1 MKNDIQQIYSK
12 YKIIK
17 ESEDISNNMSGKDVS
32 TKYNVDHTAKFLP
45 IGQDIDEEEK
55 NKFNDTKKIQ
65 DELKIMFDGLKNLI
79 TSCEGKNITSKAVS
93 KLLSTLDS
101 PEIKKHLNN
110 LLNHLQLKEQDQG
123 INSIKPY

>member
-1 MKNDIQQIYSK
+1 MNKDINNIFTK
-12 YKIIK
+12 YRIIK

-45 IGQDIDEEEK
+45 IGQDIDDEEK
-55 NKFNDTKKIQ
+55 KKFEDTEKIQ
-65 DELKIMFDGLKNLI
+65 NELKILFDGLKNLI
-79 TSCEGKNITSKAVS
+79 TNCEGKNITSKSVS
-93 KLLSTLDS
+93 KLISTLDS

-123 INSIKPY
+123 LNSFASY